1 MCSAGDGRATAGDR
15 GPPAARH
22 AAGAPLPARHL
33 RDQVRAAGGVPH
45 PGQPVPRG
53 MSGWGVFVSVRQRY
67 VLCFDGKQLRF
78 CLIHLY

>member
-1 MCSAGDGRATAGDR
+1 MCSAGDGRATAGDH

-45 PGQPVPRG
+45 PGHTVPRG
-53 MSGWGVFVSVRQRY
+53 MPGYGVFVSVMDNNK
-67 VLCFDGKQLRF
+67 V
-78 CLIHLY
+78 

>member
-45 PGQPVPRG
+45 PGHTVPRG
-53 MSGWGVFVSVRQRY
+53 MSG
-67 VLCFDGKQLRF
+67 
-78 CLIHLY
+78 

>member
-1 MCSAGDGRATAGDR
+1 MCSAGDGRATAGDH

-45 PGQPVPRG
+45 PGHTVPRG
-53 MSGWGVFVSVRQRY
+53 MPGRGYIMDSNY
-67 VLCFDGKQLRF
+67 EHK
-78 CLIHLY
+78 